1 MSQEPNILFKPYS
14 FQERD
19 LNGGSKFQFRNEKR
33 KIYVYFVRTCE
44 ELASKKKK
52 RSKHFLT

>member
-19 LNGGSKFQFRNEKR
+19 LPVNGGSKFQFRNEKR

-52 RSKHFLT
+52 KK

>member
-52 RSKHFLT
+52 EVNIF